1 MARTRREP
9 ARATSGLPG
18 NGKKRRGLGNRTGR
32 AHKPADDAADF
43 ARRERREKVGTLR
56 VRHSLDF
63 PEIGRELGISTSQ
76 AHRDYHEW
84 LAEQPPSPLA
94 PVVRR
99 EEEPKL
105 QRNAQRVEALLAS
118 TLTRALDNTKDDKG
132 RPVVSTDEKVELT
145 VLVAKLS
152 REATRLS
159 ESRRALHGADA
170 PVKREF
176 SGPDGGP
183 IPVATARV
191 SLGEVLSLAEDN
203 EKAPR

>member
-1 MARTRREP
+1 MARTRLTPQP
-9 ARATSGLPG
+9 ASGALG
-18 NGKKRRGLGNRTGR
+18 NGKKRRGIGNRVSHGPR
-32 AHKPADDAADF
+32 AADDAAAF

-76 AHRDYHEW
+76 AHRDYHQW
-84 LAEQPPSPLA
+84 LDEQPPSPLA

-105 QRNAQRVEALLAS
+105 QRNAQRVEALIAS
-118 TLTRALDNTKDDKG
+118 TLKRALDDSKDERG
-132 RPVVSTDEKVELT
+132 RPVVSTEEKVQLT
-145 VLVAKLS
+145 ALAAKLS

-170 PVKREF
+170 PVKREL
-176 SGPDGGP
+176 SGPGGGP
-183 IPVATARV
+183 VPVASAKV
-191 SLGEVLSLAEDN
+191 NLGELLALGDEN
-203 EKAPR
+203 EGVPK